1 MPSALHLF
9 LFSIVVFLGSHGANS
24 QPRALHLPIRKDN
37 VTLQYYTSFEVGS
50 SEVGSAQV
58 NVVYAV
64 IDLGAQF
71 LWFNC
76 DDGYNS
82 SSYNPV
88 RCGSSKC
95 KIAKGTACLGCSG
108 APRPGCTN
116 NTCALFAYN
125 PFNDSLVTAGLG
137 EDVIDVYETDG
148 RSVLLQI
155 NVPSFPFACADSD
168 HLNGL
173 AKGTKGILGLGR
185 TQIALPMQLASKF
198 KLKPKFALCVP
209 SSTERGFGDIFI
221 GGGPYYMLPY
231 PKDASELLITTPLII
246 NPVSTAPLYSEG
258 DPSDEYFIGV
268 NSIKIGGKVVK
279 FKTSLLS
286 IDKKGFGGTK
296 ISTINPYTTLHTSI
310 YKAVVKDFVN
320 KAASRKITRVA
331 SVAPFGACFSSKTIA
346 STESGPGVPTIDL
359 VLQNKSVYW
368 RIYGANSMVKV
379 KENVV
384 CLGFVDGGSRP
395 RTSIV
400 IGGHQLEDNL
410 LEFDLA
416 SSKLGFSSSL
426 LLRNTSCSHSR
437 IF

>member
-1 MPSALHLF
+1 
-9 LFSIVVFLGSHGANS
+9 
-24 QPRALHLPIRKDN
+24 
-37 VTLQYYTSFEVGS
+37 
-50 SEVGSAQV
+50 
-58 NVVYAV
+58 
-64 IDLGAQF
+64 
-71 LWFNC
+71 
-76 DDGYNS
+76 
-82 SSYNPV
+82 
-88 RCGSSKC
+88 
-95 KIAKGTACLGCSG
+95 
-108 APRPGCTN
+108 
-116 NTCALFAYN
+116 
-125 PFNDSLVTAGLG
+125 
-137 EDVIDVYETDG
+137 
-148 RSVLLQI
+148 
-155 NVPSFPFACADSD
+155 
-168 HLNGL
+168 
-173 AKGTKGILGLGR
+173 
-185 TQIALPMQLASKF
+185 MQLANAF
-198 KLKPKFALCVP
+198 ELKRKFALCVP
-209 SSTERGFGDIFI
+209 SSSQLGLGDIFI

-231 PKDASELLITTPLII
+231 TKNVSELLITTPLII
-246 NPVSTAPLYSEG
+246 NPVSTAPIYSVG

-286 IDKKGFGGTK
+286 IDKKGVGGTK
-296 ISTINPYTTLHTSI
+296 ISTINPYTILHTSI

-379 KENVV
+379 KENVL